1 MRRKLFFYKLKD
13 MIRSKMFLMFAFGM
27 TTFACDSDSPK
38 PVSPD
43 LPDLHICGFVGFTGV
58 YWKNEIAIALPGAT
72 NPTSISV
79 SDKDIY
85 IAGFGNN
92 GNYNYAVY
100 WKNGIETKLT
110 DGTSNATAQA
120 ICVSNTDVYVAG
132 QISDSFGASFG
143 VYWKNGVINSIPNSV
158 RTTSIKVVGSDVYV
172 TGAMANP
179 PNDGYWK
186 NGVLINLPHSFY
198 VNDITTRGADVYAV
212 GAVLD
217 PIPEAVPKAA
227 FWKNGEVTLLNDGTY
242 ATSIAVSGSDV
253 HIGGY
258 YYHTGTPTALYW
270 KNEEVTFLGEGR
282 ALSISILG
290 SDVYLCGIDGS
301 NIPVYWKNGVPTQL
315 PINLGQGSGGLA
327 NGIAIN

>member
-1 MRRKLFFYKLKD
+1 MGD
-13 MIRSKMFLMFAFGM
+13 MIRLKMFLMFAFGM

-38 PVSPD
+38 PDSPD
-43 LPDLHICGFVGFTGV
+43 LPDLYICGFVGSTGV
-58 YWKNEIAIALPGAT
+58 YWKNGIAIALPGAT
-72 NPTSISV
+72 GPTSISA

-100 WKNGIETKLT
+100 WKNGLETKLT
-110 DGTSNATAQA
+110 DGTSDASAQS
-120 ICVSNTDVYVAG
+120 ICVSHTDVYVAG
-132 QISDSFGASFG
+132 QITDSSGASIG
-143 VYWKNGVINSIPNSV
+143 VYWKNGVINSIPNCFLT
-158 RTTSIKVVGSDVYV
+158 RSIRVVGSDVFV
-172 TGAMANP
+172 TGAVTNI

-198 VNDITTRGADVYAV
+198 VNDITTLGSDVYAV

-242 ATSIAVSGSDV
+242 ATSIAVSGSNV

-258 YYHTGTPTALYW
+258 KDNNGTLTALYW
-270 KNEEVTFLGEGR
+270 KNEEVTFLGDGR
-282 ALSISILG
+282 ALSIYAFG
-290 SDVYLCGIDGS
+290 SDVYLCGVDAS
-301 NIPVYWKNGVPTQL
+301 YIPIYWKNGVPTQL
-315 PINLGQGSGGLA
+315 PINLGHGSGGLA
-327 NGIAIN
+327 NGIVID